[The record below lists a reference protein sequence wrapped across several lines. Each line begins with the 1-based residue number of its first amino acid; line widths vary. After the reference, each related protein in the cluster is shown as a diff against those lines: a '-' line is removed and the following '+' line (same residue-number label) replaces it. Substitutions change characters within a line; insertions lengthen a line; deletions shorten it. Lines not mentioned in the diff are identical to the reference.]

1 MYKIYI
7 LLFSILFFMKDSN
20 LILFDFNTKSNIS
33 NWRVVDDVV
42 MGGRSNGN
50 FRLNK
55 NGHAEFYGDVS
66 LENSGGF
73 SSVRYRFES
82 IQTLNSKEIVIRL
95 KGDGKKYQFRVKD
108 KSNNNYSYIS
118 TFTTSGNWENITIQ
132 LSEMYPAFRGRKLNM
147 DNFSAESIE
156 QIAFLIGNKKQQH
169 FKLEIDKIFFS
180 K

>member
-55 NGHAEFYGDVS
+55 KNIS
-66 LENSGGF
+66 SF
-73 SSVRYRFES
+73 S
-82 IQTLNSKEIVIRL
+82 KIVL
-95 KGDGKKYQFRVKD
+95 KVKGDGKKYQFRIKNKIQD
-108 KSNNNYSYIS
+108 YYSYVIE
-118 TFTTSGNWENITIQ
+118 FETSKNW
-132 LSEMYPAFRGRKLNM
+132 
-147 DNFSAESIE
+147 
-156 QIAFLIGNKKQQH
+156 
-169 FKLEIDKIFFS
+169 
-180 K
+180 